1 MIIWRGWGILT
12 VVILA
17 LVGGGVTLAAGKLLE
32 SNGANVG
39 YGFVLGLVAAA
50 AANWIL
56 GRRLNGRPVRE
67 LVDAQTGERVV
78 LRTSHSLFFV
88 PMQWWSVL
96 MVLAAVVAL
105 SAMLFGGD
113 GSVKPQPWT
122 GVK

>member
-17 LVGGGVTLAAGKLLE
+17 LVGGGVTLAAGTLLE
-32 SNGANVG
+32 SQGAHVG

-50 AANWIL
+50 AANWVL
-56 GRRLNGRPVRE
+56 GRRLNGRPARE
-67 LVDAQTGERVV
+67 LVDARTGERVL

-96 MVLAAVVAL
+96 MIAAAVLAFL
-105 SAMLFGGD
+105 AMLFGGD
-113 GSVKPQPWT
+113 SGAKPQPWT

>member
-17 LVGGGVTLAAGKLLE
+17 LVGGGATLAAGKLLE
-32 SNGANVG
+32 SYGANVG

-50 AANWIL
+50 TANWIV
-56 GRRLNGRPVRE
+56 GNRLNGRPVRE

-78 LRTSHSLFFV
+78 LRTSHSLFFI

-96 MVLAAVVAL
+96 MILAAVVAL
-105 SAMLFGGD
+105 SAILFGHDSG
-113 GSVKPQPWT
+113 VKPQPWT
-122 GVK
+122 GMK